1 MQVSFHVDDPRLN
14 DDLVEAAFAQALET
28 RSKSLTGPG
37 QAVVPDCV
45 SCHKRPIVLGDSRH
59 MTASRSKLL
68 PSSDDKARHEDRCSK
83 SDPLRALDRNAER
96 GPHVGV
102 GAGES

>member
-45 SCHKRPIVLGDSRH
+45 SCHKRPIVLGDS
-59 MTASRSKLL
+59 A
-68 PSSDDKARHEDRCSK
+68 PSDSVAIE
-83 SDPLRALDRNAER
+83 AAAVI
-96 GPHVGV
+96 G
-102 GAGES
+102 